1 MLRRKKPLKR
11 TPIKKT
17 PWDNAKK
24 EQEKKKAKA
33 GLSKP
38 ALIKKLDTI
47 FSEFIRLR
55 DTEPW
60 DFQYGRC
67 ISCGR
72 ILPWAKLQCG
82 HYHSRVHLNT
92 RFDEK
97 NCNAECVSCNIFSAD
112 HLIGYRKNLIK
123 KIGEREVDLLDIRAH
138 QSKNYSLFELQTL
151 IDYYKK
157 KVQQLKKGNRYDERK

>member
-1 MLRRKKPLKR
+1 MMKRSKPLKR
-11 TPIKKT
+11 TPIKRT
-17 PWDNAKK
+17 PWDKAKK

-38 ALIKKLDTI
+38 ALIKRLDKI

-55 DTEPW
+55 DTQPW
-60 DFQYGRC
+60 NFQYGRC

-82 HYHSRVHLNT
+82 HYHSRVHMNT

-97 NCNAECVSCNIFSAD
+97 NCNIECVSCNIFSAD

-123 KIGEREVDLLDIRAH
+123 KIGEKEVDMLDVRAH
-138 QSKNYSLFELQTL
+138 QSKNYSLFELQIL
-151 IDYYKK
+151 IDYYTKEVKK
-157 KVQQLKKGNRYDERK
+157 LKIGKD

>member
-1 MLRRKKPLKR
+1 MKRSKPLKR
-11 TPIKKT
+11 TLIKRT
-17 PWDNAKK
+17 PWDKAKN

-38 ALIKKLDTI
+38 ALIKKLDKI

-55 DTEPW
+55 DTQPW
-60 DFQYGRC
+60 NFQYGRC

-82 HYHSRVHLNT
+82 HYHSRVHMNT

-97 NCNAECVSCNIFSAD
+97 NCNIECVYCNIFSAD

-123 KIGEREVDLLDIRAH
+123 KIGEKEVDMLDVRAH
-138 QSKNYSLFELQTL
+138 QSKNYSLFELQIL
-151 IDYYKK
+151 IDYYTKEVKK
-157 KVQQLKKGNRYDERK
+157 LKIGKD

>member
-1 MLRRKKPLKR
+1 MALKRYKPLK
-11 TPIKKT
+11 KT
-17 PWDNAKK
+17 PLKQTPWESKAKA
-24 EQEKKKAKA
+24 QEKKKAKA
-33 GLSKP
+33 GLSKST
-38 ALIKKLDTI
+38 LIKKLDKI

-55 DTEPW
+55 DTQPW
-60 DFQYGRC
+60 NFQYGRC

-82 HYHSRVHLNT
+82 HYHSRVHTNT

-97 NCNAECVSCNIFSAD
+97 NCNAECISCNIFSAD

-123 KIGEREVDLLDIRAH
+123 KIGEKEVDMLDVRAH

-151 IDYYKK
+151 IDYYTK
-157 KVQQLKKGNRYDERK
+157 KVNKLKMGEYDE